1 MSDQSINLDKKLRR
15 YLIDFSV
22 KESPELKALRKETS
36 SLKDSQMQIC
46 PEQGTLM
53 ALLVKSIRAKRTL
66 DIGVFTGYSSLVV
79 AQSIPSDGHIV
90 GMDISTEWTKIA
102 KKYWRLAGVDEKIK
116 LYIDN
121 ATTTLDK
128 LLKNGEASSY
138 DFSFIDADK
147 INYQKY
153 FENSLRLIRK
163 GGIIAIDNV
172 LWDGRVIDKN
182 DSDPA
187 TRAIRRFNERLYKDP
202 RVSISMIPIG
212 DGLTLAFKL

>member
-1 MSDQSINLDKKLRR
+1 MSNQSIILDKKLRK

-22 KESPELKALRKETS
+22 KETPELKKLRKETS
-36 SLKDSQMQIC
+36 SLKDFQMQIC

-53 ALLVKSIRAKRTL
+53 AFLVKSISAKRTL

-79 AQSIPSDGHIV
+79 AQNIPSDGHV
-90 GMDISTEWTKIA
+90 VAMDISTEWTNIA
-102 KKYWRLAGVDEKIK
+102 KKYWRLAGVDGKIK
-116 LYIDN
+116 LCIDN
-121 ATTTLDK
+121 ATKTLDK
-128 LLKNGEASSY
+128 LLKNGEGSSY

-153 FENSLRLIRK
+153 FDRSLRLIRK

-172 LWDGRVIDKN
+172 LWDGKVIDKN
-182 DSDPA
+182 DNDPA
-187 TRAIRRFNERLYKDP
+187 TIAIRDFNKSLFKDP

-212 DGLTLAFKL
+212 DGLTLAYKL